1 MQIFIRVKALGKR
14 RDVLEKKHFEIQPGI
29 RSLRELISCIVL
41 KNVREYNE
49 KQVDA
54 PLFHYLTEKE
64 FDEGEYVGKIGFAD
78 RKNEKHQDEN
88 QAVRNALE
96 CFEDGIYKVLI
107 NEDEITDLGEIKIGE
122 NDTVTFIR
130 LVMLAGRRW

>member
-14 RDVLEKKHFEIQPGI
+14 RDVLEKRHFEIQSGI
-29 RSLRELISCIVL
+29 KELRELISYIVL
-41 KNVREYNE
+41 KSVRDYNE
-49 KQVDA
+49 RQVDA
-54 PLFHYLTEKE
+54 PLFRFLTEKE
-64 FDEGEYVGKIGFAD
+64 FNEGEYIGKIGFSD
-78 RKNEKHQDEN
+78 KKNENYQNEEA
-88 QAVRNALE
+88 AVKNALE

-107 NEDEITDLGEIKIGE
+107 NEDEITDLGEIKINE